1 MRIANRNASRAY
13 CVIPFLLPPPK
24 NPCPARAQ
32 KASQAGRRRFDPGRP
47 LSLGTR
53 FLLWQPGLAECD
65 REGFADLG
73 LHESGEF
80 QEGEGAE
87 GWLQLQKPP
96 GEHLRFFDAAGHG
109 ERRCLQRVK
118 DAEARVGLY
127 RLREACRYV
136 VVAPEAKPYGAQ
148 GDMTFIAQGIERTEA
163 QRPVRIVSSRL

>member
-1 MRIANRNASRAY
+1 MQRELHQSREIANRKRTEWY

-73 LHESGEF
+73 LHESSEF
-80 QEGEGAE
+80 QEANGAE
-87 GWLQLQKPP
+87 GWLQLQK
-96 GEHLRFFDAAGHG
+96 AAG
-109 ERRCLQRVK
+109 RARSPLRCGRPW
-118 DAEARVGLY
+118 R
-127 RLREACRYV
+127 
-136 VVAPEAKPYGAQ
+136 APQPA
-148 GDMTFIAQGIERTEA
+148 T
-163 QRPVRIVSSRL
+163 RI